1 MRASRLVSLLLLLQ
15 TRGHQTAAELARELE
30 VSVRTVYRDV
40 EALSESGV
48 PIYAERGPHGGVRL
62 VEGYRTRLT
71 GLTEDEAQALFLSG
85 LPGPAAELG
94 LGTVV
99 AAARLKVLAALP
111 PELRVR
117 ATRITQYFH
126 LDAPGWFT
134 QAEPVP
140 ALETLAAGVWES
152 RLLEIDYDRGSKEVR
167 RQVEPLGLVLK
178 AGVWYLVA
186 RSSGQHRTYRVS
198 RVLSARL
205 LEDRFERPED
215 FDLAA
220 FWSASMAAFRDTF
233 PRATI
238 ELRVVEERRDELLSF
253 FRETL
258 REPPQTLEPSGGA
271 GWVRLRL
278 TIESLGEAHR
288 QLLRFGS
295 AVEVLEPPEL
305 RERLVDTARQIL
317 DRYAGGDGQPVAS
330 QELQRTE
337 PVATGGG

>member
-85 LPGPAAELG
+85 MPGPAAELG
-94 LGTVV
+94 FGTVV

-111 PELRVR
+111 PELRTR
-117 ATRITQYFH
+117 ASRITECFL

-134 QAEPVP
+134 QAEKLP
-140 ALETLAAGVWES
+140 ALEMLAAGVWES
-152 RLLEIDYDRGSKEVR
+152 RAVEIDYDRGTKEVR
-167 RQVEPLGLVLK
+167 RLVEPLGLILK
-178 AGVWYLVA
+178 AGIWYLAA
-186 RSSGQHRTYRVS
+186 RTSGQLRTYRVS
-198 RVLSARL
+198 RVLAARL
-205 LEDRFERPED
+205 LEDRFERPDD

-220 FWSASMAAFRDTF
+220 FWNASMVAFRGTF
-233 PRATI
+233 PRVTI
-238 ELRVVEERRDELLSF
+238 ELRVVEERQDELLSF

-258 REPPQTLEPSGGA
+258 REPPETIEASGLA

-278 TIESLGEAHR
+278 TVESLWEAHR
-288 QLLRFGS
+288 HLLRFGS
-295 AVEVLEPPEL
+295 DVEVLEPAEL
-305 RERLVDTARQIL
+305 RERLVSTAREIL
-317 DRYAGGDGQPVAS
+317 DRYAAAESQPVAS
-330 QELQRTE
+330 
-337 PVATGGG
+337 P